1 MLSML
6 LRYSAII
13 LALVSTARG
22 ATDFEWPGQGVVSF
36 TVPPKWTLEGV
47 PVSGSQFELRA
58 RVESRNAALMQIS
71 LMESASDNPVLADKL
86 VDLLRRSTA
95 AIVDTSVEK
104 RFQPR
109 GMLLA
114 QGQGYWVQ
122 FTDASLVGKPP
133 VPGDYKMMRNAMI
146 ALDDHAFVVATMQF
160 DNPASDEPA
169 AMLGILSSMRF
180 RREGSTDETSTAD
193 PDAPL
198 EFTVPESKLRLVL
211 ALEGLDRRS
220 FRGDVKSGGSGYFI
234 VTRINPIP
242 EPS

>member
-1 MLSML
+1 
-6 LRYSAII
+6 
-13 LALVSTARG
+13 
-22 ATDFEWPGQGVVSF
+22 
-36 TVPPKWTLEGV
+36 
-47 PVSGSQFELRA
+47 
-58 RVESRNAALMQIS
+58 
-71 LMESASDNPVLADKL
+71 
-86 VDLLRRSTA
+86 
-95 AIVDTSVEK
+95 
-104 RFQPR
+104 
-109 GMLLA
+109 
-114 QGQGYWVQ
+114 
-122 FTDASLVGKPP
+122 
-133 VPGDYKMMRNAMI
+133 MMRNAMI

-234 VTRINPIP
+234 VTRINPSLNISGWF
-242 EPS
+242 EPASIYEGIRKLWQRDSEAMVKGGMPQPQDVTFGRQGDWQTVSYALPLPGGTHCHMRAQVVRDGSWIDLHLSSVTQRPFAEAVTDLRAALERIQVSEKF